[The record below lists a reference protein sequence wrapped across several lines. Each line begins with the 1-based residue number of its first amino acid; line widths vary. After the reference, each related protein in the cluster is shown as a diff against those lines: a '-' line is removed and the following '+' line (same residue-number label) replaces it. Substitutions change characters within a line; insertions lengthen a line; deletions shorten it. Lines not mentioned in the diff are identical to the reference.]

1 MIPDALPTLVQ
12 LDNLGADLKIQADL
26 RKVIEEISSNVTV
39 ALDHSADWEASADFI
54 STDPAQ
60 FVAELGEAYPIFS
73 AVDDKLKMSFV
84 SRNDGRYW
92 QFTVTKTAF
101 LHILEGPEVIP
112 AANDELTEL
121 SPHVLIAGHP
131 GGDKRFFDKRFF
143 PQIPEDKN

>member
-1 MIPDALPTLVQ
+1 MVSDALSTLAK

-101 LHILEGPEVIP
+101 LHILDGPEVIP
-112 AANDELTEL
+112 AVNSELSGL
-121 SPHVLIAGHP
+121 SPHEIIAGNS
-131 GGDKRFFDKRFF
+131 GGFKALV
-143 PQIPEDKN
+143 PQLPDSEA